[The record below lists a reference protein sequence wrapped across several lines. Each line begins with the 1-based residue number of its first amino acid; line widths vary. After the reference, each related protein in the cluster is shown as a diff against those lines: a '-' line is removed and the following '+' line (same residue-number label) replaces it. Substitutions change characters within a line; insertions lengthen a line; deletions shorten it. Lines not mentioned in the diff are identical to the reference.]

1 MRIYIKQVDKRV
13 ILDIVLTCLKTG
25 QLLASVLPRY
35 PKDLAVIVNK
45 VKGKDITFKD
55 VNVRRQK
62 VHNALLWQ
70 FQNNPRYKEVV
81 INQHALDCLPINGV
95 PTGIMTVKSDNDI
108 LPDEMA
114 SPNSVPSDSD
124 EDKVYN

>member
-1 MRIYIKQVDKRV
+1 MPQN
-13 ILDIVLTCLKTG
+13 LNELT
-25 QLLASVLPRY
+25 SVLPRY

-45 VKGKDITFKD
+45 VEGKDITFKD

-62 VHNALLWQ
+62 VPNVLLWH
-70 FQNNPRYKEVV
+70 FQNNPRYKEVM
-81 INQHALDCLPINGV
+81 INQHALDCLPINRV